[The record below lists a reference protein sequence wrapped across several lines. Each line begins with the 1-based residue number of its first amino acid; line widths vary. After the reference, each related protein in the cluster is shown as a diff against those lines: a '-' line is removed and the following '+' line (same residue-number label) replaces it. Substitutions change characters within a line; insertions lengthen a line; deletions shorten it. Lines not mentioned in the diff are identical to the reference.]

1 VDPARLIPMTSDATT
16 GLKSR
21 VRWLLDDLRIP
32 VRP

>member
-1 VDPARLIPMTSDATT
+1 MTSDATT
-16 GLKSR
+16 GRDEIESR